1 LVSDKKIPE
10 EYKKT
15 GNTRRSLS
23 QQAILRWLKQRTDL
37 LGNGER
43 FEELEET
50 CDNCFKN
57 TETKVKLIKDIDKT
71 LEEYGQISCP
81 ACHRVTFEPD
91 KIKFNKDNQKRNKR
105 ILKYQKLEKE
115 GRGKKPEMS
124 LSKKLRRELLEIIGN
139 TKCNRCGF
147 DDVRA
152 LQLDHIKG
160 DGTIAKKKFKN
171 SQYEWHFYRHERP
184 DLAKQELQVL
194 CANCNWIKREEN
206 DETSWHNS
214 KKDRIDTDIEEMEKY
229 QKELVKYKKI

>member
-71 LEEYGQISCP
+71 LEQYGQISCP
-81 ACHRVTFEPD
+81 ACHRSVFQPD

-105 ILKYQKLEKE
+105 VLKNLKSKQSGE
-115 GRGKKPEMS
+115 KPEMS